1 MKKLFTLILVV
12 FASLNLNAQTPTWVC
27 MNVTVDPS
35 GQADFIESLD
45 NFMGSLEQNPYTVT
59 LNEVQFGSSDVDF
72 SHQLCFLGQ
81 SAESFASWGISG
93 PPPSVEGVLFF
104 SAFQD
109 YVEVEQIVLGQ
120 PMIFDPSNLDSDFA
134 AVFAINVSDVQKFGS
149 AFGKMMN
156 SLDFDDGS
164 FELHD
169 AVLGAEK
176 DVTHYWVARSA
187 NVSTF
192 LNGRSEFINSGAAG

>member
-1 MKKLFTLILVV
+1 MKKFILLILVF

-27 MNVTVDPS
+27 MNVTVDQS
-35 GQADFIESLD
+35 GQADFVESLD
-45 NFMGSLEQNPYTVT
+45 NFMESLEQNPYTVT

-120 PMIFDPSNLDSDFA
+120 PMIFDHL
-134 AVFAINVSDVQKFGS
+134 I
-149 AFGKMMN
+149 
-156 SLDFDDGS
+156 
-164 FELHD
+164 
-169 AVLGAEK
+169 
-176 DVTHYWVARSA
+176 
-187 NVSTF
+187 
-192 LNGRSEFINSGAAG
+192 